1 MGRSGPGKCKQQMIA
16 FPFNKLKANRSQVPP
31 SVSYGTCPP
40 TGCFCRLHR
49 TNPTFPP
56 AVLAAC
62 SQYTGLLSAPC
73 DRYLHALFSRPCLL
87 ADITSASSSLSSRVN
102 HHPLDVEAPPRDT
115 PLHPEPTS
123 LFPIA
128 HLGVA
133 ALHLSVRL
141 FSQYLSRRLL
151 RGSTTSFCFCLSLWR
166 PKLGPAGTIDAQ

>member
-40 TGCFCRLHR
+40 TGWFCRLHR

-102 HHPLDVEAPPRDT
+102 HHPLDVEAPPPGHLPPPRT
-115 PLHPEPTS
+115 HFPLSYCSSRCCSFAFVCEAFQSVSFQKTLLGEVQH
-123 LFPIA
+123 LFAFAYHSGAPN
-128 HLGVA
+128 
-133 ALHLSVRL
+133 
-141 FSQYLSRRLL
+141 
-151 RGSTTSFCFCLSLWR
+151 
-166 PKLGPAGTIDAQ
+166 